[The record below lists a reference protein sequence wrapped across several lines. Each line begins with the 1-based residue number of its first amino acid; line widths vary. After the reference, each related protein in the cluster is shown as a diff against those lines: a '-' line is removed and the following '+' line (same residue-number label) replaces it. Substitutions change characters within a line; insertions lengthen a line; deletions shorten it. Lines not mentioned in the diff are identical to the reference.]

1 MNTHDEIREQFEMYI
16 AENAKFEEKGV
27 KVAGARARTALNE
40 LTKLAR
46 IRRKEIQDVKNST
59 ATS

>member
-1 MNTHDEIREQFEMYI
+1 MNTHDKIREQFEMYI

-27 KVAGARARTALNE
+27 KVAGTRARKALNE

>member
-27 KVAGARARTALNE
+27 KVAGTRARKALNE